1 MKTKHLITMMTILCL
16 GLIVLS
22 LSTSFSFAPVR
33 NVLGYVIV
41 PFQNG
46 INEVGTWMTDQKKGF
61 QSMKKLA
68 AENEELQKQVDELQ
82 AKNTTLSQDQEE
94 LDRLRALYSLD
105 TDYSEYDKVAAQVI
119 GKDTGNWYSTFLI
132 NRGSSDGI
140 EVDMNVIA
148 DGGLVGIVTET
159 GAHWATVRSIIDDS
173 SNVSATVTSISQNL
187 SLIHI

>member
-1 MKTKHLITMMTILCL
+1 MKKKKQYKMKTKHLITMMTILCL

-22 LSTSFSFAPVR
+22 LSTSFSFAPMR

-132 NRGSSDGI
+132 NG
-140 EVDMNVIA
+140 EVLMALRWI
-148 DGGLVGIVTET
+148 
-159 GAHWATVRSIIDDS
+159 
-173 SNVSATVTSISQNL
+173 
-187 SLIHI
+187 